1 MKSNNFKN
9 RLTALALCFT
19 LLLGAAPITRAY
31 AVNDESDTSSSQS
44 DSDSANTSSTDSDG
58 TDTSSTDS
66 GSTDSADSKD
76 SKDAT
81 ADNDKDVTAAASEA
95 PAVTATAALLISPD
109 SDMVLYEKNADE
121 KRYPASTTKIM
132 TALLTLEN
140 VKDLN
145 ETVTAEQGDFA
156 KVTSDSS
163 NADIKVGETVRVIDL
178 LYALMLPSANEA
190 AYMLARHV
198 GGTSEH
204 FVDMMNTRAEE
215 LGCTGTHFCNPCG
228 LHEEDHYTTARDLY
242 LIAREAMKNDTFTNI
257 IDTVQYRMPKTNMH
271 EERIIFTTN
280 QLIFSSFNPW
290 SYPYNKG
297 IKTGHTSQAGNCFVG
312 YAEYGDAKLYSV
324 VLGSAA
330 SSKEYPTVAASFT
343 DTKSL
348 YKWGFTHFK
357 TKTVAKKGDTLA
369 HVNVDLSTQT
379 DQLVLTAKNDLV
391 ALLPADVETDSLEAT
406 PNLPE
411 AVDAPIKAGD
421 VVGSMTYSYNGTS
434 YGTVELVALSDVEM
448 SRVLYYSDK
457 LSHFFQSTVFKIVLI
472 AAAIFIVLYILFNI
486 TFGGIRRRRRRKAM
500 RQALR

>member
-1 MKSNNFKN
+1 
-9 RLTALALCFT
+9 
-19 LLLGAAPITRAY
+19 
-31 AVNDESDTSSSQS
+31 
-44 DSDSANTSSTDSDG
+44 
-58 TDTSSTDS
+58 
-66 GSTDSADSKD
+66 
-76 SKDAT
+76 
-81 ADNDKDVTAAASEA
+81 
-95 PAVTATAALLISPD
+95 
-109 SDMVLYEKNADE
+109 
-121 KRYPASTTKIM
+121 
-132 TALLTLEN
+132 
-140 VKDLN
+140 
-145 ETVTAEQGDFA
+145 
-156 KVTSDSS
+156 
-163 NADIKVGETVRVIDL
+163 
-178 LYALMLPSANEA
+178 
-190 AYMLARHV
+190 
-198 GGTSEH
+198 
-204 FVDMMNTRAEE
+204 
-215 LGCTGTHFCNPCG
+215 
-228 LHEEDHYTTARDLY
+228 
-242 LIAREAMKNDTFTNI
+242 MKNDTFTNI

-324 VLGSAA
+324 VLGSAT

-486 TFGGIRRRRRRKAM
+486 TFGGIRRRRRRKGDA
-500 RQALR
+500 QALR